1 MKQTLSDKIILNL
14 IIGLFLISMFGLFV
28 EFCGYVERN
37 GL

>member
-1 MKQTLSDKIILNL
+1 MKQALLDKITFNL
-14 IIGLFLISMFGLFV
+14 IVGLFLISMFGLFV